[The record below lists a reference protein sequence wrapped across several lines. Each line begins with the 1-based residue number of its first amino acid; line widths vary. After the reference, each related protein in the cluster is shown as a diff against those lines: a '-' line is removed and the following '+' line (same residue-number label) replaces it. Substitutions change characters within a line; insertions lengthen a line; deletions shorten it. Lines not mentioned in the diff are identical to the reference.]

1 MTIDTFIGLLLVA
14 VALAVLV
21 AATAAQVAV
30 LFASRLRVRGFA
42 NKGIPNAAM
51 LDTYVQERQ
60 TFMGVVA
67 AGRGVAVVLG
77 IASGTFLMMRERDD
91 TWATL
96 AVTMAVA
103 LAALVLLEAL
113 PRVIV
118 SRSPERWGLR
128 LVPVMRVFQLFF
140 GLPVRILNAL
150 IGLLLAGP
158 ARREG
163 ASGTDEDE
171 EELLRLV
178 ALREEQ
184 GGVEN
189 GELEMIRRIA
199 GMVDTA
205 VREIMVP
212 RIDIVAEEADAS
224 VDDVLRSVMERGFS
238 RIPIYDETIDD
249 IVGVVHAK
257 DLLQFLA
264 DGQRPNSLGEIARP
278 PYFVPEVK
286 HIDELLSELR
296 EQRIQ
301 LAIVVDEYGGTA
313 GLVTIEDVLE
323 EIVGEIQDEYDREEA
338 TIERLNDG
346 EAIMDARVGLD
357 ELNEMFDLQIEGE
370 DYDTVGGFVYHQL
383 GRMPAPGDE
392 VQADGLDLR
401 VISVLG
407 RRIKKI
413 RVTRASVEAGA
424 AEEEK
429 PT

>member
-1 MTIDTFIGLLLVA
+1 MTSDTLFGLLLVI

-21 AATAAQVAV
+21 TATAAEVAV

-42 NKGIPNAAM
+42 SKGVPNAAT
-51 LDTYVQERQ
+51 LDSYVQERQ
-60 TFMGVVA
+60 TFMGVLAV
-67 AGRGVAVVLG
+67 GRGVAVVLG
-77 IASGTFLMMRERDD
+77 IAAGTFLMMRERDS

-103 LAALVLLEAL
+103 LAALVLLEAV

-128 LVPVMRVFQLFF
+128 LVPVMRAFQLLF
-140 GLPVRILNAL
+140 GLPVRGLSAL
-150 IGLLLAGP
+150 ISLVPGGP

-178 ALREEQ
+178 QLRDEQ
-184 GGVEN
+184 GGMEN
-189 GELEMIRRIA
+189 GELAMIRRIA
-199 GMVDTA
+199 GMGDTA

-224 VDDVLRSVMERGFS
+224 VDDVLRAVMERGFS

-264 DGQRPNSLGEIARP
+264 DGQRPNSLSEIARP

-286 HIDELLSELR
+286 HIDELLAELR

-338 TIERLNDG
+338 AIERLNDA

-357 ELNEMFDLQIEGE
+357 ELNEMFDLQIEGD

-392 VQADGLDLR
+392 VQADGIDLR

-413 RVTRASVEAGA
+413 RVTKAPVQAGA
-424 AEEEK
+424 AEEK
-429 PT
+429 DST

>member
-128 LVPVMRVFQLFF
+128 LVPVMRVFQLLF

-150 IGLLLAGP
+150 IGLLPAGP

-224 VDDVLRSVMERGFS
+224 VDDILRSVMERGFS

>member
-1 MTIDTFIGLLLVA
+1 MTSDTLIGLLLV
-14 VALAVLV
+14 VAAFAVLV
-21 AATAAQVAV
+21 VATAAQGAV

-42 NKGIPNAAM
+42 NKGIANAAM
-51 LDTYVQERQ
+51 LDAYVQQRQ
-60 TFMGVVA
+60 TLVSVLA
-67 AGRGVAVVLG
+67 AGRSAAVVLG
-77 IASGTFLMMRERDD
+77 IAAGTFLMLRERDN
-91 TWATL
+91 TWETL
-96 AVTMAVA
+96 AVTMAVS
-103 LAALVLLEAL
+103 LVTLVLVEAV

-128 LVPVMRVFQLFF
+128 LVPVMRVFYLLF
-140 GLPVRILNAL
+140 GLPMRALNAL
-150 IGLLLAGP
+150 ISLLPVGP
-158 ARREG
+158 ARRDG

-178 ALREEQ
+178 ELRDEQ
-184 GGVEN
+184 GGIEN
-189 GELEMIRRIA
+189 GELAMIRRIA

-212 RIDIVAEEADAS
+212 RMDIVAEEANAS

-238 RIPIYDETIDD
+238 RIPIYEETIDD

-264 DGQRPNSLGEIARP
+264 DGQRPTSLGEIARP

-286 HIDELLSELR
+286 HIDELLAELR

-338 TIERLNDG
+338 TIERLNDA

-413 RVTRASVEAGA
+413 RVTKAPVEAGA
-424 AEEEK
+424 AEEERS
-429 PT
+429 T

>member
-1 MTIDTFIGLLLVA
+1 MTSDTLIGLLLVL
-14 VALAVLV
+14 VALAVLL
-21 AATAAQVAV
+21 AATAAQTAV

-42 NKGIPNAAM
+42 SKDIPNAAL
-51 LDTYVQERQ
+51 LDTFVQERK
-60 TFMGVVA
+60 TFTGVLA
-67 AGRGVAVVLG
+67 AWRGVGVVLG
-77 IASGTFLMMRERDD
+77 IAVGTFLMLRERDN

-96 AVTMAVA
+96 AVTMLIA
-103 LAALVLLEAL
+103 LAALVLVEAV

-128 LVPVMRVFQLFF
+128 LVPVMRAFHLLLGV
-140 GLPVRILNAL
+140 PVRALDSL
-150 IGLLLAGP
+150 IGLLPGP

-163 ASGTDEDE
+163 ASGMDEDE

-178 ALREEQ
+178 DLREQQ
-184 GGVEN
+184 GGIEN

-212 RIDIVAEEADAS
+212 RIDIVAEQADAS
-224 VDDVLRSVMERGFS
+224 VDDVLRAVMERGYS

-278 PYFVPEVK
+278 PHFVPEVK
-286 HIDELLSELR
+286 HIDELLAELR

-338 TIERLNDG
+338 TIERLNDT
-346 EAIMDARVGLD
+346 EAIMDARVSLD

-392 VQADGLDLR
+392 VQAAGLDLR
-401 VISVLG
+401 VMSVLG

-413 RVTRASVEAGA
+413 RVARASVEAEA
-424 AEEEK
+424 AEGQE